1 MTLLASLLG
10 PLFGSGLGLLGAWV
24 KGKQDLEVKKLEL
37 DDAAKSRTHELLL
50 RDKDIEVSKAEAQSR
65 KDVAIIE
72 GESQIESSRF
82 AAIAEI
88 EKSDQVSADEIKA
101 AGGMSWLLVIVS
113 AMRKSVRPVLTY
125 ALVGSSL
132 WLNAEVLGYFLKD
145 WQSLNQTQKFDAG
158 MQSFAWVT
166 TQASAIITYW
176 FMTRKS
182 TN

>member
-1 MTLLASLLG
+1 
-10 PLFGSGLGLLGAWV
+10 
-24 KGKQDLEVKKLEL
+24 
-37 DDAAKSRTHELLL
+37 
-50 RDKDIEVSKAEAQSR
+50 
-65 KDVAIIE
+65 
-72 GESQIESSRF
+72 
-82 AAIAEI
+82 
-88 EKSDQVSADEIKA
+88 
-101 AGGMSWLLVIVS
+101 MSWLLVIVS

-145 WQSLNQTQKFDAG
+145 WQSLSQLQKFDAG

-182 TN
+182 SN